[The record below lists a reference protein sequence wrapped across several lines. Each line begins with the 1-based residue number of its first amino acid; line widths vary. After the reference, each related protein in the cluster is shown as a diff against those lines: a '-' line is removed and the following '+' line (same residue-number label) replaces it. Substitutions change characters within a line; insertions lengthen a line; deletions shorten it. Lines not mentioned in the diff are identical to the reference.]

1 MTYKF
6 RRWEVAIK
14 DVLSQCSRSVEEV
27 RNRRWEFQL
36 SDEPAFQ
43 ISARMADNWVRFEA
57 MLGSDQSASYSV
69 LELLEEQGNGQMHVP
84 MAPGG
89 LWQLLQYN
97 TEIPGGGKFTVGY
110 NAPLVRLCA
119 EIPLVEGIEL
129 TQRVRAACVGFRT
142 ALAKV
147 HGYAEPAQ
155 KMVWPE
161 SSGSDVDLARVCRE
175 TGWPFVE
182 RSGGGLVFDLET
194 PDGFYQAS
202 IEERMGQVLVE
213 VEIAVCE
220 SPPDPCR
227 QALALLLL
235 ATSGIVRMVRAV
247 AKETDSRSET
257 TRFEV
262 MFDYFP
268 CAAELNQALGALSTA
283 CRISG
288 REAVLLQQDE
298 KVAREY
304 LNLWRTKRNAK
315 WEMVRMIGDNKITK
329 AQHRAEK
336 GEELCIQQ

>member
-14 DVLSQCSRSVEEV
+14 DVLSQCSRSIEEV
-27 RNRRWEFQL
+27 RSRYWEFQL
-36 SDEPAFQ
+36 SDDPAFP
-43 ISARMADNWVRFEA
+43 IIARMADNWVRFEA
-57 MLGSDQSASYSV
+57 LLGNGPSASGSDW
-69 LELLEEQGNGQMHVP
+69 ELLGEQGNGL
-84 MAPGG
+84 GR
-89 LWQLLQYN
+89 LWQLLQFN
-97 TEIPGGGKFTVGY
+97 TEIPGGGKFVVGY
-110 NAPLVRLCA
+110 HAPLVRLCA

-129 TQRVRAACVGFRT
+129 TQRVRAACEGFIT
-142 ALAKV
+142 AWTKV
-147 HGYAEPAQ
+147 HGCFEPAQ
-155 KMVWPE
+155 RKVRPD
-161 SSGSDVDLARVCRE
+161 SSGSEIDLAHVCRE

-202 IEERMGQVLVE
+202 IEERRGQFRVE
-213 VEIAVCE
+213 VEITVCE
-220 SPPDPCR
+220 STPDPCR

-235 ATSGIVRMVRAV
+235 ATSGIVCMVRAA

-257 TRFEV
+257 IGFEV
-262 MFDYFP
+262 VFDHFP

-298 KVAREY
+298 KVARAY
-304 LNLWRTKRNAK
+304 LNLWWTERNAK
-315 WEMVRMIGDNKITK
+315 REMVRMVDGNKITK

-336 GEELCIQQ
+336 GEELCI

>member
-6 RRWEVAIK
+6 RMWEVAIR
-14 DVLSQCSRSVEEV
+14 DVLNQCSRSVEEV
-27 RNRRWEFQL
+27 RNRHWEFQL
-36 SDEPAFQ
+36 SDEPAFS
-43 ISARMADNWVRFEA
+43 IIARMADNWVRFEA
-57 MLGSDQSASYSV
+57 LLGSDPFASYSV
-69 LELLEEQGNGQMHVP
+69 LELLEEQGNGQMRMP
-84 MAPGG
+84 IGPGA
-89 LWQLLQYN
+89 LWQLLQFN
-97 TEIPGGGKFTVGY
+97 TEIPGGGKFVVGY
-110 NAPLVRLCA
+110 HAPLVRLCA

-129 TQRVRAACVGFRT
+129 TQRVRAACEGFRT
-142 ALAKV
+142 AWPQV
-147 HGYAEPAQ
+147 HGCFEPAQ
-155 KMVWPE
+155 RKVGPE
-161 SSGSDVDLARVCRE
+161 SSGSEMDLAHVCRE

-202 IEERMGQVLVE
+202 IGERRGQVRVK

-235 ATSGIVRMVRAV
+235 ATSGIVCMVRAA

-257 TRFEV
+257 IGFEV
-262 MFDYFP
+262 VFDHFP
-268 CAAELNQALGALSTA
+268 CAAELNQALGALSMA

-304 LNLWRTKRNAK
+304 LDLWRTERNAK
-315 WEMVRMIGDNKITK
+315 REMVRMIGDNKITK